1 MFSKTISALKGGRAG
16 APRVPAPRVPEG
28 TRVYAIGDIH
38 GRLDLL
44 AQLRERIVMDSGDFT
59 GERKV
64 VVYLGD
70 YVDRGPQSREVIDLL
85 VDAPLGGFESVHLKG
100 NHDKFLLDFL
110 DDASVWPLWLYNGAG
125 ATVMSYGVTPTAG
138 AEGLQAEFRARI
150 PARHLEFLRSL
161 ALSHAEGDYYFVHAG
176 VRPGVALEDQD
187 EADMIWIRD
196 PFLSSCADHGKIVV
210 HGHSIAREPEIEAN
224 RIGIDTG
231 AYATGKLTCL
241 VLEGEGRAFLHT

>member
-85 VDAPLGGFESVHLKG
+85 VDEPLGGFESVHLKG

-138 AEGLQAEFRARI
+138 AEGLQAEIRARI

-161 ALSHAEGDYYFVHAG
+161 SLSHAEGDYYFVHAG

-196 PFLSSCADHGKIVV
+196 PFLFSDADHGKIVV

>member
-1 MFSKTISALKGGRAG
+1 MFSKTISALKGARAG

-28 TRVYAIGDIH
+28 ARVYVIGDIH

-44 AQLRERIVMDSGDFT
+44 TQLRERIVLDSGDFT

-64 VVYLGD
+64 MVYLGD
-70 YVDRGPQSREVIDLL
+70 YVDRGPQAKEVIDLL
-85 VDAPLGGFESVHLKG
+85 VDEPLGGFESVHLEG
-100 NHDKFLLDFL
+100 NHEKFFLDFL
-110 DDASVWPLWLYNGAG
+110 GDASVWPLWLYNGAG
-125 ATVMSYGVTPTAG
+125 ATISSYGVSSTAG
-138 AEGLQAEFRARI
+138 AESVQAEFRARI
-150 PARHLEFLRSL
+150 PARHLEFLSAL
-161 ALSHAEGDYYFVHAG
+161 ALSHTEGDYFFVHAG

-196 PFLSSCADHGKIVV
+196 LFLSSDADHGKIVV
-210 HGHSIAREPEIEAN
+210 HGHSIARQPEIEAN

-231 AYATGKLTCL
+231 AYATGTLTCL

>member
-1 MFSKTISALKGGRAG
+1 MFSKTISAFKSRRAG
-16 APRVPAPRVPEG
+16 SAKVPEG
-28 TRVYAIGDIH
+28 TRVYVIGDIH

-44 AQLRERIVMDSGDFT
+44 AQLRERIVLDSGDFT

-70 YVDRGPQSREVIDLL
+70 YVDRGPRSREVIDLL
-85 VDAPLGGFESVHLKG
+85 VDEPLAGFESVHLKG
-100 NHDKFLLDFL
+100 NHEKFLLDFL

-125 ATVMSYGVTPTAG
+125 ATLSSYGVPPTAG
-138 AEGLQAEFRARI
+138 ADGFQAEFRGRI
-150 PARHLEFLRSL
+150 PARHLEFLGAL
-161 ALSHAEGDYYFVHAG
+161 ALSHAEGDYFFVHAG
-176 VRPGVALEDQD
+176 VRPGVALKDQD

-196 PFLSSCADHGKIVV
+196 LFLSSDADHGKIIV
-210 HGHSIAREPEIEAN
+210 HGHSIARKPEIEAN

-241 VLEGEGRAFLHT
+241 VLEGENRAFLHT

>member
-1 MFSKTISALKGGRAG
+1 MFSKTISALIGRRAA

-44 AQLRERIVMDSGDFT
+44 AQLSERIVMDSGNFT

-70 YVDRGPQSREVIDLL
+70 YVDRGPRSCEVIDLL
-85 VDAPLGGFESVHLKG
+85 ADEPLAGFESVHLKG
-100 NHDKFLLDFL
+100 NHEQLLLDFL
-110 DDASVWPLWLYNGAG
+110 DDASVWPMWLFNGAD
-125 ATVMSYGVTPTAG
+125 ATLSSYGVTPTAG
-138 AEGLQAEFRARI
+138 ADGLQAEFRASI
-150 PARHLEFLRSL
+150 PARHLEFLGAL
-161 ALSHAEGDYYFVHAG
+161 ALSHAEGDYMFVHAG

-196 PFLSSCADHGKIVV
+196 LFLSSDADHGKIVV
-210 HGHSIAREPEIEAN
+210 HGHSIARQPEIEAN

-241 VLEGEGRAFLHT
+241 VLEGANRAFLHT

>member
-1 MFSKTISALKGGRAG
+1 MFSKSISALKGGRAG

-28 TRVYAIGDIH
+28 ARVYVIGDIH

-44 AQLRERIVMDSGDFT
+44 AQLRERIVIDSGDFT

-64 VVYLGD
+64 AVYLGD
-70 YVDRGPQSREVIDLL
+70 YVDRGPRAKEVIDLL
-85 VDAPLGGFESVHLKG
+85 VDEPLAGFESVHLKG

-110 DDASVWPLWLYNGAG
+110 DDASVWPLWLFNGAG
-125 ATVMSYGVTPTAG
+125 ATLMSYGVTPTAG
-138 AEGLQAEFRARI
+138 PEVLQAEFRARM
-150 PARHLEFLRSL
+150 PERHIEFLGAL
-161 ALSHAEGDYYFVHAG
+161 ALSHVEGDYFFVHAG

-196 PFLSSCADHGKIVV
+196 PFLFSDADHGKIVV
-210 HGHSIAREPEIEAN
+210 HGHTIAPEPVIEAN

-241 VLEGEGRAFLHT
+241 VLEGEKRSFLYG

>member
-1 MFSKTISALKGGRAG
+1 MFSKTISAFKGRRAG
-16 APRVPAPRVPEG
+16 APRIPDG
-28 TRVYAIGDIH
+28 TRVYVIGDIH

-70 YVDRGPQSREVIDLL
+70 YVDRGPQAKEVIDLL
-85 VDAPLGGFESVHLKG
+85 VDEPLAGFESVYLKG
-100 NHDKFLLDFL
+100 NHEKLLLDFL
-110 DDASVWPLWLYNGAG
+110 DDTSVWPLWLYNGAG
-125 ATVMSYGVTPTAG
+125 ATLSSYGVPPK
-138 AEGLQAEFRARI
+138 AEGRGLQDEFRACI
-150 PARHLEFLRSL
+150 PARHLEFLGAL
-161 ALSHAEGDYYFVHAG
+161 ALSHAEGDYFFVHAG

-187 EADMIWIRD
+187 ETDMIWIRD
-196 PFLSSCADHGKIVV
+196 LFLSSDADHGKIVV
-210 HGHSIAREPEIEAN
+210 HGHSIARKPEIEAN

-241 VLEGEGRAFLHT
+241 VLEGENRAFLHT

>member
-1 MFSKTISALKGGRAG
+1 MFSKTIRALKGGRAG
-16 APRVPAPRVPEG
+16 APRVPDG
-28 TRVYAIGDIH
+28 TRVYVIGDIH

-44 AQLRERIVMDSGDFT
+44 TQLRERIVMDSGDFT
-59 GERKV
+59 GQRKV

-70 YVDRGPQSREVIDLL
+70 YVDRGPRSCEVIDLL
-85 VDAPLGGFESVHLKG
+85 VDEPLGGFESVHLKG
-100 NHDKFLLDFL
+100 NHEKFLLDFL

-125 ATVMSYGVTPTAG
+125 ATLSSYGVSRTAG
-138 AEGLQAEFRARI
+138 AEGAQAEFRARI
-150 PARHLEFLRSL
+150 PERHLEFLRAL
-161 ALSHAEGDYYFVHAG
+161 ALSHVEGDYFFVHAG

-196 PFLSSCADHGKIVV
+196 PFLYSDADHGKIVV
-210 HGHSIAREPEIEAN
+210 HGHSIARQPEVGAN

-241 VLEGEGRAFLHT
+241 VLEGQRRAFLHS

>member
-1 MFSKTISALKGGRAG
+1 MFSKTINALKGGRAG
-16 APRVPAPRVPEG
+16 APSVPQG
-28 TRVYAIGDIH
+28 TRVYVIGDIH

-44 AQLRERIVMDSGDFT
+44 TQLRERIIMDSGDFT

-70 YVDRGPQSREVIDLL
+70 YVDRGPRAKEVIDLL
-85 VDAPLGGFESVHLKG
+85 VDEPLGGFESVHLEG
-100 NHDKFLLDFL
+100 NHEKLFLDFL
-110 DDASVWPLWLYNGAG
+110 DDASVWPLWLFNGAG
-125 ATVMSYGVTPTAG
+125 ATLSSYGVTPTAG

-150 PARHLEFLRSL
+150 PERHLEFLRAL
-161 ALSHAEGDYYFVHAG
+161 ALSHTEGDYFFVHAG

-196 PFLSSCADHGKIVV
+196 LFLSSDADHGKIVV
-210 HGHSIAREPEIEAN
+210 HGHSISRQPEIEAN

-231 AYATGKLTCL
+231 AYTSGKLTCL
-241 VLEGEGRAFLHT
+241 VIEGQRRAFLHT

>member
-28 TRVYAIGDIH
+28 ARVYVIGDIH

-44 AQLRERIVMDSGDFT
+44 AQLRERIVMDSGNFT

-64 VVYLGD
+64 AVYLGD
-70 YVDRGPQSREVIDLL
+70 YVDRGPQAKEVIDLL
-85 VDAPLGGFESVHLKG
+85 VDEPLGGFESVHLKG
-100 NHDKFLLDFL
+100 NHEKFLLDFL

-125 ATVMSYGVTPTAG
+125 ATLLSYGVSSTAG
-138 AEGLQAEFRARI
+138 AEGLQAEFRASI
-150 PARHLEFLRSL
+150 PARHLEFLHSL
-161 ALSHAEGDYYFVHAG
+161 ALSHTEGDYFFVHAG

-196 PFLSSCADHGKIVV
+196 LFLSSDADHGKIVV
-210 HGHSIAREPEIEAN
+210 HGHSIARQPEIEAN

-231 AYATGKLTCL
+231 AYATGRLTCL
-241 VLEGEGRAFLHT
+241 VLEGEKRAFLYS

>member
-1 MFSKTISALKGGRAG
+1 MFSKTISALQGRRAG
-16 APRVPAPRVPEG
+16 APRVPEG
-28 TRVYAIGDIH
+28 ARVYVIGDIH

-44 AQLRERIVMDSGDFT
+44 SQLRERIVMDSGNFT

-64 VVYLGD
+64 AVYLGD
-70 YVDRGPQSREVIDLL
+70 YVDRGPRAKEVIDLL
-85 VDAPLGGFESVHLKG
+85 VDEPLAGFESVHLKG
-100 NHDKFLLDFL
+100 NHENFLLDFL

-125 ATVMSYGVTPTAG
+125 ATLLSYGVSSTAG
-138 AEGLQAEFRARI
+138 PEGLQAEFRAPI
-150 PARHLEFLRSL
+150 PARHLEFLHSL
-161 ALSHAEGDYYFVHAG
+161 ALSHAEGDYFFVHAG

-196 PFLSSCADHGKIVV
+196 PFLFSDADHGKIVV

-241 VLEGEGRAFLHT
+241 VLEGANRAFLHT

>member
-16 APRVPAPRVPEG
+16 SPKVPAPKVPEG
-28 TRVYAIGDIH
+28 ARVYVIGDIH

-44 AQLRERIVMDSGDFT
+44 KGLRERIVMDSGDFT

-70 YVDRGPQSREVIDLL
+70 YVDRGPGSKEVIDLL
-85 VDAPLGGFESVHLKG
+85 ADEPLAGFESVHLKG
-100 NHDKFLLDFL
+100 NHEKLLLDFL
-110 DDASVWPLWLYNGAG
+110 DDASVWPLWAYNGAG
-125 ATVMSYGVTPTAG
+125 ATLMSYGVGSTAG
-138 AEGLQAEFRARI
+138 AEGLVAEFRASI
-150 PARHLEFLRSL
+150 PPRHLEFLRAL
-161 ALSHAEGDYYFVHAG
+161 ALSHTEGDYFFVHAG

-196 PFLSSCADHGKIVV
+196 PFLYSDADHGKIVV
-210 HGHSIAREPEIEAN
+210 HGHSIARQPEIEAN